1 MCGVSPGDMYHE
13 RSDSMF
19 MILTADSG
27 DEVPMFRGYTFSI
40 EQAEAFSECYN
51 RHYATC
57 PSEEVKPYP
66 VEI

>member
-1 MCGVSPGDMYHE
+1 
-13 RSDSMF
+13 MF